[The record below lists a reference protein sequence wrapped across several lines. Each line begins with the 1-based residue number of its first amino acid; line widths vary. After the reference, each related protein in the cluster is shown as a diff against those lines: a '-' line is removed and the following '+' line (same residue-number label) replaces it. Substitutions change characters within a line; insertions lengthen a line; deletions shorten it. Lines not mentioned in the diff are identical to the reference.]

1 MVPPGAEYLSR
12 ISGVKAAVIGARN
25 DDAALRAA

>member
-1 MVPPGAEYLSR
+1 MVPPEAENLSR
-12 ISGVKAAVIGARN
+12 ISGVKAAVIRPEN